1 MDPMERQSAAAI
13 FSHAIFECNEQN
25 WVDMYITAKNQ
36 LMELM
41 EHEPTDLGCLYITFF
56 YVD

>member
-36 LMELM
+36 LME
-41 EHEPTDLGCLYITFF
+41 HEPTDLGCLYITFF